1 MWLELM
7 LAASACLIVIV
18 LLVSLTLLIVAVA
31 SACVLS
37 ALLAYR
43 VVRDYQQQLS
53 YPRELIARELVA
65 QTAAAWSTM
74 AIADATGA
82 GRIPPG
88 TEVVGSGDKLR
99 RPPMRGHPKVRADGG
114 GGETVG
120 VVGRRVG
127 FGAGRAGSG
136 DPRGSCASDRR
147 AERRGHADVNKA
159 LWWA

>member
-99 RPPMRGHPKVRADGG
+99 RPPMRGHPKVRAVMAEAARQLGLSG
-114 GGETVG
+114 AELGSVLGE
-120 VVGRRVG
+120 
-127 FGAGRAGSG
+127 
-136 DPRGSCASDRR
+136 RGPAIPEEVAPPID
-147 AERRGHADVNKA
+147 EPNEEDMPT
-159 LWWA
+159 